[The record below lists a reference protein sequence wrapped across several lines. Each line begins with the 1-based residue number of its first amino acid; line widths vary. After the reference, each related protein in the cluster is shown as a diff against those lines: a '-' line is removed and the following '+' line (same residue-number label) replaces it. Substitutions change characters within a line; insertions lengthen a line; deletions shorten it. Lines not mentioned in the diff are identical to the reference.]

1 MITNIL
7 FLSCAYSEQQKAKF
21 LTNSKRGY
29 QFAAQNFQESLI
41 SGFRSLEGVQ
51 FHVLSI
57 PALST
62 FPMGN
67 RYPYIKD
74 CPFIYNKNIIG
85 KSFGFVNLPIMN
97 HFYQKRIDRYID
109 MWVSQTQSD
118 KCIVVYA
125 MLKQQMKYA
134 IEAKKRHPDIKLC
147 LIIPDLPIYMNC
159 NKYYKMLGLQE
170 RDIRT
175 IYESLY
181 LFDSYVVLSDPMT
194 SCLHIDKKPYV
205 VVEGIYNEIEGWKET
220 KEKLP
225 YVTLMYAGGIQ
236 TRYGVFELI
245 EAFHRIEDS
254 TCRLILCGPCPEIEK
269 LNMYLAMD
277 SRIEYKG
284 LLSTSEVRR
293 LLSAVTLL
301 INPRRANEDF
311 TKYSF
316 PSKTLEYMASG
327 TPLLMYNLPSMPQE
341 YKQYV
346 YLFDDESSID
356 DLSQKIQSVV
366 SLDADVLC
374 RRGQAAR
381 DFVIKCKNPRIQT
394 LRILSM
400 IKELFVS

>member
-7 FLSCAYSEQQKAKF
+7 FLSCAYSEQQKSNYLK
-21 LTNSKRGY
+21 NSKRGY

-41 SGFRSLEGVQ
+41 SGFGSLESVR

-62 FPMGN
+62 YPIGN
-67 RYPYIKD
+67 RHLYIKD
-74 CPFIYNKNIIG
+74 CPFIYDKNIIG
-85 KSFGFVNLPIMN
+85 KSFGFVNLPFIN

-109 MWVSQTQSD
+109 KWFSKEKGN

-125 MLKQQMKYA
+125 MLKQQMRYA

-175 IYESLY
+175 IYNFLY
-181 LFDSYVVLSDPMT
+181 SFDCYVVLSDPMRAY
-194 SCLHIDKKPYV
+194 LQIDKKPYV
-205 VVEGIYNEIEGWKET
+205 VVEGIYNEIESRGEIKQ
-220 KEKLP
+220 KSPFK
-225 YVTLMYAGGIQ
+225 TLMYAGGIQ

-245 EAFHRIEDS
+245 EAFHRIEDNS
-254 TCRLILCGPCPEIEK
+254 YRLILCGPCPEIEK

-284 LLSTSEVRR
+284 LLATSEVRR

-301 INPRRANEDF
+301 INPRRANEEF

-327 TPLLMYNLPSMPQE
+327 TPLLMYNLPSMPQK

-346 YLFDDESSID
+346 YLFEDTSSVD
-356 DLSQKIQSVV
+356 DLSQKIKSVV
-366 SLDADVLC
+366 SLDAEILC

-381 DFVIKCKNPRIQT
+381 DFVIKCKNSRVQT
-394 LRILSM
+394 LRIFNM
-400 IKELFVS
+400 INELFVS

>member
-1 MITNIL
+1 MNIL

-21 LTNSKRGY
+21 LRNSKRGY

-41 SGFRSLEGVQ
+41 SGFRNIEGIQ

-74 CPFIYNKNIIG
+74 CPFIYEKNIIG
-85 KSFGFVNLPIMN
+85 KSFGFVNLPIIN
-97 HFYQKRIDRYID
+97 HFYQNRIERYID
-109 MWVSQTQSD
+109 TWVSQTQND
-118 KCIVVYA
+118 TCIVVYA

-159 NKYYKMLGLQE
+159 NKYYKMLGLQK
-170 RDIRT
+170 RDIKT
-175 IYESLY
+175 IYASLY
-181 LFDSYVVLSDPMT
+181 SFDSYVVLSNPMT
-194 SCLHIDKKPYV
+194 FYLHIDQKPYV
-205 VVEGIYNEIEGWKET
+205 VVEGIYNDVVECREET

-225 YVTLMYAGGIQ
+225 YVSLMYAGGIQ

-245 EAFHRIEDS
+245 EAFHRIEDNS
-254 TCRLILCGPCPEIEK
+254 YRLILCGPCPEMEK
-269 LNMYLAMD
+269 LNMYLVMD

-284 LLSTSEVRR
+284 LLSTSEVRK
-293 LLSAVTLL
+293 LLSVVTLL

-356 DLSQKIQSVV
+356 DLSQKIKSVV
-366 SLDADVLC
+366 SLDANVLC

-381 DFVIKCKNPRIQT
+381 DFVLKCKNSRIQT
-394 LRILSM
+394 LRIFSM
-400 IKELFVS
+400 IKELFVN